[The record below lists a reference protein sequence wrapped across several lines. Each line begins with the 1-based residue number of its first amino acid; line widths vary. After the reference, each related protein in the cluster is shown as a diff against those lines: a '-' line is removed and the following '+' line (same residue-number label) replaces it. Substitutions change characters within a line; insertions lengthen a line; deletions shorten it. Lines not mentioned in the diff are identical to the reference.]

1 MTTGRVAGRAAPA
14 ERASARRADE
24 FWDPNGHAEGVNELP
39 EDHPTDPAFDAASVS
54 ARRPGPEGAPAAGHR
69 PSIVYLDPHHRRQVS
84 PYSPEGEIQMM
95 GDFAA
100 GLRNSGRVSRP
111 MIYALVAIILLP
123 IVVSLV
129 AVLSTYW

>member
-1 MTTGRVAGRAAPA
+1 
-14 ERASARRADE
+14 
-24 FWDPNGHAEGVNELP
+24 VNELP
-39 EDHPTDPAFDAASVS
+39 EEHPTHPAIDDGSVS
-54 ARRPGPEGAPAAGHR
+54 AGRPGPAPASGHR